1 MASLIFQLKKVFVI
15 CLLLTALLAPQAQ
28 ALGIKRAAAPE
39 PQLLVPVIPGVD
51 YPTVTVTTTALPE
64 QTARARPD
72 RIHPYRCWWGSG
84 CDVPGAILPTDYNS
98 PWLVPTTEEAGSQPT
113 QTETRTLNKRAP
125 EQGMYSILPVD
136 FPTPTAPANNGMYSI
151 LPDLPIRPATT
162 TEEAT
167 SQPTPTETPTPSR
180 VLKQTLRAGTDDTYM
195 QIPKNVFLTRAA
207 EPTPKTLVTRA
218 AEPTPKTLIT
228 RAAEPTP
235 KTLITRAAEP
245 TPKTLVTRAAE
256 PTPKTLI
263 TRAAEPTPKTLVTR
277 AAEPT
282 PKTLITRAA
291 EPTPK
296 TLVTRAAE
304 PTKKLVT
311 RAAEPIPTLK
321 TLVPRALEWKVN
333 PVQHPHDKK
342 LEGEVNPVYHPPDF
356 KWGAVQLVAS

>member
-51 YPTVTVTTTALPE
+51 YPTVTVTTTAVPE

-98 PWLVPTTEEAGSQPT
+98 PWLAPTTEEAGSQPT

-180 VLKQTLRAGTDDTYM
+180 VLKQTLRAGTDDTYV

-218 AEPTPKTLIT
+218 AEPTPKTLV
-228 RAAEPTP
+228 
-235 KTLITRAAEP
+235 TRAAEP
-245 TPKTLVTRAAE
+245 TPKTLVTRA
-256 PTPKTLI
+256 T
-263 TRAAEPTPKTLVTR
+263 
-277 AAEPT
+277 
-282 PKTLITRAA
+282 

-311 RAAEPIPTLK
+311 RAAEPTPTLK
-321 TLVPRALEWKVN
+321 TLVPRALKWKVN

-356 KWGAVQLVAS
+356 KWGAAQLVAS